1 MIYILSSFYTNES
14 CMVIFFF
21 FSSRRRHTRFD
32 CDWSSDVCSSDLI
45 SCQRHRRRL
54 LVWLWFPSLSWRPD
68 VLGRERDRLEDGAGE
83 VAEVRRT
90 ERWQMARGFAAARE
104 IGGRGEGLRER
115 RSGLRKSSQRAAL
128 EQEAAGVFFIFHDP
142 QLNIYQICGCIFA
155 LKQST

>member
-83 VAEVRRT
+83 VAEVQRT

-115 RSGLRKSSQRAAL
+115 RSGLGASEQLRLSFSRPCQTLGCRAWA
-128 EQEAAGVFFIFHDP
+128 P
-142 QLNIYQICGCIFA
+142 LNPGKND
-155 LKQST
+155 LKCPVLCRN